1 MMKILR
7 KKFLLP
13 FIVLG
18 VLLFTLCLIFNSI
31 MLHTAKPLMKNE
43 ISEIKKAQAVL
54 LLGAGVYKGN
64 RVSYVL
70 YDRINAAVELY
81 KSGKASKILVSGDH
95 GSKEY
100 DEVNTIKIRL
110 IQSGIPERD
119 IFTDH
124 AGFSTYDSVL
134 RAKKIFLVESMIIV
148 TQEYHLTRALYL
160 STRCSIQVQGY
171 SSDKRKY
178 KMITYY
184 MMRERLARFKD
195 FIKINIIKADPKFLG
210 EEIPIT
216 GDGRDTRG

>member
-1 MMKILR
+1 MKILR
-7 KKFLLP
+7 KKIILP
-13 FIVLG
+13 FVILG
-18 VLLFTLCLIFNSI
+18 VLLFTLCIIFNSI
-31 MLHTAKPLMKNE
+31 MLHTAEPLMKNE

-54 LLGAGVYKGN
+54 LPGAGVYKGN

-95 GSKEY
+95 GTKDY

-110 IQSGIPERD
+110 MQSGIPERD

-160 STRCSIQVQGY
+160 STRCSIKVQGY

>member
-1 MMKILR
+1 
-7 KKFLLP
+7 
-13 FIVLG
+13 
-18 VLLFTLCLIFNSI
+18 
-31 MLHTAKPLMKNE
+31 MKNE
-43 ISEIKKAQAVL
+43 LSEIKKAQAVL

-64 RVSYVL
+64 RVSYIL

-95 GSKEY
+95 GTKEY

-134 RAKKIFLVESMIIV
+134 RAKKVFLVDSMIVV
-148 TQEYHLTRALYL
+148 TQKYHLTRALYL
-160 STRCSIQVQGY
+160 SRRCSIEVQGY
-171 SSDKRKY
+171 SSDKRNY

-184 MMRERLARFKD
+184 MMRERIARFKD
-195 FIKINIIKADPKFLG
+195 FIKINIIKAGPKFLG
-210 EEIPIT
+210 EKIPIS